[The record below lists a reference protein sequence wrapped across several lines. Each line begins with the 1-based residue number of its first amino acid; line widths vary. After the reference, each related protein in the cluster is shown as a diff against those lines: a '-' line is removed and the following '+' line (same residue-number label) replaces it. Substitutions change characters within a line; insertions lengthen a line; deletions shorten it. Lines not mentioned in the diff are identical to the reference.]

1 MTVDVVLMAENMRD
15 LSRSDRLAQ
24 IRILR
29 IPKSEE
35 ASVGRSAMAIEFDW
49 RHFAIISACLL
60 DELGNDCRPRVPPFS
75 IVMASSFPK
84 ASDKEHPGWPGL
96 VTDYP
101 VRTPSCT
108 QSSLVT

>member
-1 MTVDVVLMAENMRD
+1 
-15 LSRSDRLAQ
+15 
-24 IRILR
+24 
-29 IPKSEE
+29 
-35 ASVGRSAMAIEFDW
+35 MAIEFDW